1 MFRFTDYIW
10 EIFTISKV
18 LHVDVGVAYSMLL
31 ADIKSG
37 HRDNTGDVDLGD
49 FDVTWAHVNFDRLS
63 EDEKK
68 EAYAEW
74 HDFERRCYQAA
85 VAVYPDKDKLKRLAD
100 ESRAGDYDTE
110 GEPEL
115 EA

>member
-10 EIFTISKV
+10 EIFTISKT

-37 HRDNTGDVDLGD
+37 HRDNTGDVDLGS
-49 FDVTWAHVNFDRLS
+49 FDVIWAHVNFDKLS
-63 EDEKK
+63 ENEKK

-100 ESRAGDYDTE
+100 EYRAGQYD
-110 GEPEL
+110 PEV